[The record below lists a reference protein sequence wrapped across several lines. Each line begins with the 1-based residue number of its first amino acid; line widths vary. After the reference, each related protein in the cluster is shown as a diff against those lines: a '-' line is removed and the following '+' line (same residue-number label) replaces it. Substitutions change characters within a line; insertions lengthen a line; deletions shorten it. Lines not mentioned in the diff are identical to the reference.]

1 MHSHEWVI
9 SVGAVMANRRGCAFQ
24 DCPTTLLRSRAS
36 ALRLSRCNESSTPAS
51 IILLPNVLSI
61 HPHQPGGKVKSQPNC
76 TRQETAS
83 IAVQVVVCSLVT
95 PNPFRTQ
102 WI

>member
-1 MHSHEWVI
+1 MTN
-9 SVGAVMANRRGCAFQ
+9 VGAVVTNQRGYTYQ
-24 DCPTTLLRSRAS
+24 DCSTTLPRKRYS
-36 ALRLSRCNESSTPAS
+36 AVRLSRCRESSTPDS
-51 IILLPNVLSI
+51 ILLLPNVLSI
-61 HPHQPGGKVKSQPNC
+61 QPSQPGGKVKSQPNC